1 MQGIV
6 LQKLT
11 LGVAG
16 LTALGIGLAI
26 TLAPRVFY
34 SGYGI
39 ELGADARLLSELRA
53 PGASLASLGVVIFA
67 GALRP
72 GMARV
77 SASLGTIVFL
87 AFATGR
93 IVSMAVD
100 GWPGGSIVTALVIE
114 IAIGL
119 LCLLAMVKQRSM
131 PFLRSAIALSRG

>member
-1 MQGIV
+1 MQGIFFE
-6 LQKLT
+6 KLT

-34 SGYGI
+34 AGYGI

-77 SASLGTIVFL
+77 SAALGAIVFL

-131 PFLRSAIALSRG
+131 AFPRSAIALSRG

>member
-6 LQKLT
+6 FQKLI

-34 SGYGI
+34 AGYGI

-77 SASLGTIVFL
+77 SAALGAIVFL
-87 AFATGR
+87 AFSTGR

-114 IAIGL
+114 VAIGL
-119 LCLLAMVKQRSM
+119 LCLLAMVQQRRLAF
-131 PFLRSAIALSRG
+131 PRSAFALSRG

>member
-6 LQKLT
+6 FQKLT

-34 SGYGI
+34 AGYGI

-77 SASLGTIVFL
+77 SAALGAIVFL

-100 GWPGGSIVTALVIE
+100 GWPGGSIMAALVIE
-114 IAIGL
+114 VAIGL
-119 LCLLAMVKQRSM
+119 LCLLAMVQQRRLAF
-131 PFLRSAIALSRG
+131 PRSAIAFSRG